1 MMASVIQAR
10 RQHSDEEAR
19 ASFMELFFDLVF
31 VLVIT
36 QLSGLL
42 LGEPSLRGAAKM
54 LFLLLVAW
62 WAWIYTTWTTNWFDP
77 DTIPMRFVLLVGMV
91 ASMLG
96 AIAIPDA
103 FGERALLL
111 VVGYVGLQVVRNTF
125 VLLATEKS
133 DRLYLPLLRFW
144 RWNARV
150 AVLWLVGAFLDD
162 EARIAVW
169 IVALALDYVGPFV
182 GHWTPGLGRSA
193 AVDWHL
199 IPSHFAERIYLFVIL
214 ALGESIILTGR
225 TASQLSLTLPR
236 LFALLAAIGIT
247 AALWWLYFDYHAH
260 RARQELARAGD
271 ERGRLG
277 RDLTYVHVPI
287 IAGIIVAAVGNE
299 LVVAHPGDELAGHEL
314 VLLAAGPVAY
324 LLGGLL
330 LKLRVVGVLATQRL
344 LAAAL
349 VCGAAALGVALP
361 ALAVSG
367 IVLGVLV
374 VLAMLETQERFREAM
389 QVAV

>member
-1 MMASVIQAR
+1 
-10 RQHSDEEAR
+10 
-19 ASFMELFFDLVF
+19 
-31 VLVIT
+31 
-36 QLSGLL
+36 
-42 LGEPSLRGAAKM
+42 
-54 LFLLLVAW
+54 
-62 WAWIYTTWTTNWFDP
+62 
-77 DTIPMRFVLLVGMV
+77 
-91 ASMLG
+91 
-96 AIAIPDA
+96 
-103 FGERALLL
+103 
-111 VVGYVGLQVVRNTF
+111 
-125 VLLATEKS
+125 
-133 DRLYLPLLRFW
+133 LLRFW